1 LNLYPKIELH
11 LNKSI
16 QGQDVKLVSDVWS
29 VFKNSLV
36 ESSITEHEN
45 VVQYFF
51 NLECY
56 CLDDI
61 TYFCIVF
68 EYRLNYE
75 IDREEYEHSEQVA
88 CQFRSNKIVS
98 LEKEELHTG
107 CEHTNDIC
115 SLEQMF
121 TNIERWKAFQVF
133 KNEELA
139 FDVYAEEI

>member
-1 LNLYPKIELH
+1 MH
-11 LNKSI
+11 LNESI
-16 QGQDVKLVSDVWS
+16 QSQDIKLFSDVWS

-36 ESSITEHEN
+36 ESSIIEHEN

-51 NLECY
+51 NSECY
-56 CLDDI
+56 RLEGI

-75 IDREEYEHSEQVA
+75 IDHEEYEHSEQVT

-107 CEHTNDIC
+107 CEYTNNIC

-121 TNIERWKAFQVF
+121 TNVERWKAYQVF
-133 KNEELA
+133 KGEELE